1 MGTPLESSALRSP
14 GGRGFSFDA
23 GKACFV
29 FSCEEFER
37 RTTLGSFL
45 RFSRTRPW
53 KFPES
58 VFRNVRSAVAG
69 DGKASLTVSA
79 ETEDFFCQI
88 SFRFEGELLR
98 GEFQLDARRDL
109 DGVFAALALPVAG
122 EGVFTC
128 PGVLY
133 NDNPSAERLTA
144 HFPPAGPA
152 SLMLE
157 ESRLPIPGVNAEKD
171 GAFLSLFAVPDPSRE
186 WTLGLHRDED
196 GRTFLMLGSGC
207 VSFNG
212 VPDHIYIAKNTA
224 GDPGEDYPCLSSGER
239 VTKRFALSWGTVAA
253 KGHGFRDLSRSA
265 FDLLSPAPAP
275 ARSREE
281 VIGLK
286 MQALRERWTQDGY
299 LCTMPDNLYR
309 SPPTFLYGW
318 TGQSFRLALCDLRYA
333 LLAGETEG
341 IDRMRRCV
349 DFFLKNSGTALPGL
363 RNNRF
368 ELDGLFWHANGT
380 ADCPLFSSRA
390 LGETWSDLARIILCC
405 REHGIAEPEGALEAL
420 REGLQFFLDH
430 RLPGGAVP
438 LMWKNDGSPGRDAV
452 TCAGSSVLPAFFLF
466 WRLTGEALWRRRAEE
481 MLEIFYRTGAGDFST
496 PFSHATLDASC
507 EDKEACVPFFTASAL
522 AYELTG
528 NGKFRTYAEIAAD
541 WLLTWVYFHE
551 TPLVPDSVCALD
563 GFRTTGWPSVSVE
576 HHHLDVLF
584 PAWELYKFGK
594 LTGNRRYIV
603 MGKTVFAAQSYGIS
617 GGAGEWFFQDPGR
630 QPEQFFQTRWHFS
643 CDDRERWAAFHPV
656 LRYQLQRRGYTAE
669 NLCRRHWRG
678 GCNPWDVSWIIA
690 QVLDAALSFEEEA
703 RALSEKAD

>member
-1 MGTPLESSALRSP
+1 VKTLREGSLLRSQE
-14 GGRGFSFDA
+14 GRGFAFDA
-23 GKACFV
+23 ETGCFV
-29 FSCEEFER
+29 FSFERSER
-37 RTTLGSFL
+37 RTVLGSLL

-53 KFPES
+53 HFPES
-58 VFRNVRSAVAG
+58 VFRRVRSAVTG
-69 DGKASLTVSA
+69 EGLTVSA
-79 ETEDFFCQI
+79 ETEDFFCGL
-88 SFRFEGELLR
+88 SFHFAGEILQGEL
-98 GEFQLDARRDL
+98 QLDCRRDL

-122 EGVFTC
+122 ESIFTC

-133 NDNPSAERLTA
+133 NDNPSSERLTA

-171 GAFLSLFAVPDPSRE
+171 GVFLSLFSVPGPGRE

-196 GRTFLMLGSGC
+196 GRTLLLLGSGC

-224 GDPGEDYPCLSSGER
+224 GDPGEPYPCLASGAH
-239 VTKRFALSWGTVAA
+239 VTKRFALSWGSAA
-253 KGHGFRDLSRSA
+253 KGHGFRDLSKSG
-265 FDLLSPAPAP
+265 FDLLSPAPVP
-275 ARSREE
+275 ARSRKE
-281 VIGLK
+281 VIDLK
-286 MQALRERWTQDGY
+286 MQALRERWAQDGY

-309 SPPTFLYGW
+309 RPPAFLYGW
-318 TGQSFRLALCDLRYA
+318 TGQSFRLALCDLRCA

-341 IDRMRRCV
+341 IVRMRRCV

-363 RNNRF
+363 RNNYF
-368 ELDGLFWHANGT
+368 ELDGLFWHAYGT
-380 ADCPLFSSRA
+380 PERPLFSSRA
-390 LGETWSDLARIILCC
+390 QGETWSDLARIILCC

-420 REGLQFFLDH
+420 REGLRFFMDH
-430 RLPGGAVP
+430 RLTDGAVP
-438 LMWKNDGSPGRDAV
+438 LMWKSDGAPGSDAV

-466 WRLTGEALWRRRAEE
+466 WRLTGEAFWRRCAEE

-528 NGKFRTYAEIAAD
+528 SEKFRTYAEVAAD
-541 WLLTWVYFHE
+541 WLLTWVYFHDA
-551 TPLVPDSVCALD
+551 PLAPDSVCALN

-584 PAWELYKFGK
+584 PAWELYRFGK
-594 LTGNRRYIV
+594 LTGSSRYTV
-603 MGKTVFAAQSYGIS
+603 MGKTVFAAQSRGIS
-617 GGAGEWFFQDPGR
+617 GGGGEWFFQNPGR
-630 QPEQFFQTRWHFS
+630 QPEQFFQTRWHFLRDGHES
-643 CDDRERWAAFHPV
+643 WERFHPV

-703 RALSEKAD
+703 RTLSEKAD